1 MGSIEMSKTVPESD
15 DFRALLKDQYD
26 ADVSL
31 CYQCGKC
38 SAGCPA
44 AFAMENTVRQII
56 RMVQVGLIQEALSTY
71 SIWVCASCETCS
83 TRCPRHVEPAK
94 VMESLRIEA
103 KKAGLV
109 ADKRA
114 DLFNDLFLQSVSS
127 HGRLHEV
134 GLIMRYNI
142 LSGQWFK
149 DAELA
154 PSMMLQGKLKILPE
168 SIKNKEAVA
177 KIFENVQKKRGGK
190 K

>member
-1 MGSIEMSKTVPESD
+1 MGSIQLSNTVPDSD
-15 DFRALLKDQYD
+15 EFRALLKKEYESDL
-26 ADVSL
+26 SL

-56 RMVQVGLIQEALSTY
+56 RMVQLGLTKEALTTY

-94 VMESLRIEA
+94 VMEALRIEA

-114 DLFNDLFLQSVSS
+114 DLFNDLFLQSVSN

-134 GLIMRYNI
+134 GLIMRYNL

-149 DAELA
+149 DAMLA
-154 PSMMLQGKLKILPE
+154 PSMMMQGKLKVLPE

-177 KIFENVQKKRGGK
+177 KIFKNVQKKRGGQK
-190 K
+190 